1 MTSPN
6 ERVVLV
12 LSVEFLGA
20 ADEVLGVGQVE
31 VAADLLHDSIIR
43 KKQIFETWRIL
54 EDRDRIDKIRC
65 RIDLINLVGVFVV
78 LAHSQV
84 FSVRRF

>member
-12 LSVEFLGA
+12 LSVELLGA
-20 ADEVLGVGQVE
+20 ADEAVGVGQVE
-31 VAADLLHDSIIR
+31 VAADLLHHSIVG
-43 KKQIFETWRIL
+43 KNQIFQTNLMLDDWKGQIV
-54 EDRDRIDKIRC
+54 
-65 RIDLINLVGVFVV
+65 LINLVA
-78 LAHSQV
+78 AHFQV